1 MNALP
6 AALFLLLASSFDE
19 RSGTPA
25 GKPPVTGQVLF
36 EGQRPEPQK
45 LPAAP
50 AQTKGCCPDG
60 KDVDATDPRLV
71 IDEKNGIANVLVTI
85 AVPDVK
91 CEPSK
96 TPIVV
101 DQKSCIFEP
110 HCVIVPAGS
119 KVVFKNSD
127 RVNHNVRITAL
138 KNESSNDAVAPG
150 VDKTYLFEHPD
161 KVMVSCD
168 YHPWMSSVVLVVD
181 TPYAA
186 LTRPDG
192 SFSIPGLAP
201 GTYKARFW
209 HEVLGRAEAEVVV
222 QADGSSAPIQVKL
235 APKKPK

>member
-6 AALFLLLASSFDE
+6 AALLLLLASPLDE
-19 RSGTPA
+19 R
-25 GKPPVTGQVLF
+25 PPVQAPQPTLTGQVLF

-50 AQTKGCCPDG
+50 AQTQGCCPDG
-60 KDVDATDPRLV
+60 KDVNATDPRLV

-85 AVPDVK
+85 AVPGVK
-91 CEPSK
+91 CEPAK

-101 DQKSCIFEP
+101 DQKSCVFEP

-119 KVVFKNSD
+119 KVLFKNSD

-168 YHPWMSSVVLVVD
+168 YHPWMSSVILVVD

-192 SFSIPGLAP
+192 TFTIAGLAP

-222 QADGSSAPIQVKL
+222 KDDGTSAPIQVKL
-235 APKKPK
+235 AAKKPK